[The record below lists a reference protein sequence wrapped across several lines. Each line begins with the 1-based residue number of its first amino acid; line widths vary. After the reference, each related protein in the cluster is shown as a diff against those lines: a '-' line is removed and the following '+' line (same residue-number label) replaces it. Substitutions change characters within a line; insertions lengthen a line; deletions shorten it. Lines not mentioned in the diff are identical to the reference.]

1 MNLAKRAP
9 EDTAVEGLARLNAAV
24 ERDLDILGEA
34 PDWVKPRIAP
44 NGERALEVAIIGG
57 GQCGLGAAF
66 GLRREGVRN
75 VLVLDENEPGLE
87 GPWATY
93 ARMITLRT
101 PKHLTGL
108 DLGIPS
114 LTFRSWWE
122 AQFGAESWAALG
134 KIPKEE
140 WMAYLRWYRQVL
152 AIPVANRSKVTA
164 VEPWAGLYRLSVD
177 GRAPIWA
184 RKVVFATGVQGGGEW
199 HTPGFIR
206 ETVRRELYAHTSEA
220 IDFAAL
226 RGKRIA
232 ILGGGASA
240 FDNAQHALG
249 EGTAEAHVFLR
260 RSEIPRIN
268 PIRHME
274 QSGVV
279 RHFAGLDDA
288 RKYVAIS
295 HFINHSQPPTNDTF
309 ERAAAYPG
317 FRLHL
322 GAPWT
327 GVRETAD
334 AIEVTTPKGVFPFD
348 FLILSTGLRTDVAL
362 RPELASVAGEIARW
376 SDRYTSPAGAANPLV
391 DDHPYLGASF
401 EFTGKTPE
409 ADAKVHGMFAF
420 NYSALAS
427 LGLSASA
434 LSGMKAALP
443 RLVEGIA
450 RQLFLDDQDALLAD
464 YMGYA
469 EPEFLGQWPAA

>member
-1 MNLAKRAP
+1 MTLPRRTD
-9 EDTAVEGLARLNAAV
+9 EDAAAEGLARLNEDV
-24 ERDLDILGEA
+24 RRDLDILGETV
-34 PDWVKPRIAP
+34 DWVNPRLAP
-44 NGERALEVAIIGG
+44 TGERALDVAIVGG

-75 VLVLDENEPGLE
+75 LLVLDENPPGLE
-87 GPWATY
+87 GPWVTY

-108 DLGIPS
+108 DLGVPS

-122 AQFGAESWAALG
+122 AQYGAESWAAID
-134 KIPKEE
+134 KIPKED

-152 AIPVANRSKVTA
+152 AIPVANRARVTA
-164 VEPWAGLYRLSVD
+164 VEPWAGLYRLSID
-177 GRAPIWA
+177 GAAPVWA

-199 HTPGFIR
+199 HTPGF
-206 ETVRRELYAHTSEA
+206 VKALRRELYAHTSEA
-220 IDFAAL
+220 VDFAGL
-226 RGKRIA
+226 KGKRIA

-249 EGTAEAHVFLR
+249 LGVAEAHVFLR

-279 RHFAGLDDA
+279 RHFASLDDA
-288 RKYVAIS
+288 RKYAAID

-309 ERAAAYPG
+309 ARAAAYPG

-322 GAPWT
+322 GSPWT
-327 GVRETAD
+327 GLRETD
-334 AIEVTTPKGVFPFD
+334 DGVEVATPKGVFTFD

-362 RPELASVAGEIARW
+362 RPELAGVAAEIARW
-376 SDRYTSPAGAANPLV
+376 RDRYTPLEGRANPLV
-391 DDHPYLGASF
+391 DDHPYLGPSF
-401 EFTGKTPE
+401 EFSGRTPA
-409 ADAKVHGMFAF
+409 ADARVHGLFAF

-434 LSGMKAALP
+434 LSGMKAAIP
-443 RLVEGIA
+443 RLAEGIA

-464 YMGYA
+464 YMDYA
-469 EPEFLGQWPAA
+469 EPEFLGQWPAD